1 MKLREIN
8 RDYFYS
14 EEWKTLTYYGYP
26 LYKYPADLVTYQQII
41 AEVKPEVI
49 IETGTCTGASALF
62 FRHCLNLAEIDN
74 SLVITCDIKTGR
86 RMVKDTPGIEFIV
99 GSSIADSTVQR
110 ILSLINNRRVMVS
123 LDSDHVMNHVLAELS
138 IYKNIVSPGQYIVV
152 EDTFL
157 GEYGV
162 FTSVAE
168 ERFRPDTGKTPKDAV
183 DEFMKNNKDFIL
195 DKKRNKIISMNPNGY
210 LKRC

>member
-1 MKLREIN
+1 MNQRELN
-8 RDYFYS
+8 REYFYS
-14 EEWKTLTYYGYP
+14 YEWKDITYKGHY

-41 AEVKPEVI
+41 AEVKPDVI

-62 FRHCLNLAEIDN
+62 MRDCMELVGLNPQ
-74 SLVITCDIKTGR
+74 VVTCDIKSGR
-86 RMVKDTPGIEFIV
+86 RTVPNTPGIKFII
-99 GSSIADSTVQR
+99 GSSLEAQTVNQ
-110 ILSLINNRRVMVS
+110 IKSFLENRKVMVS
-123 LDSDHVMNHVLAELS
+123 LDSDHVMNHVYQELNVYS
-138 IYKNIVSPGQYIVV
+138 KLVSVGQYIVV

-162 FTSVAE
+162 FTTEAE

-183 DEFMKNNKDFIL
+183 DLFIQSNKEFEI
-195 DKKRNKIISMNPNGY
+195 DKSRNKVISMNPNGY